1 MRLGIFGGT
10 FDPIHYGHLLLAE
23 CCLESHAL
31 DAVWFMLAATPPH
44 KQEQPISPGDV
55 RLEMLNLALAGHPTF
70 LASTLELDRGG
81 LSYTVDTL
89 AQILEED
96 SKRELFL
103 LLGADSWQDLP
114 NWHQPQQ
121 VCELAT
127 PIVVNRGGE
136 TVPDFSLA
144 DHFLSPKLL
153 EQIRQL
159 HVQMPAMDLTSSGL
173 RARTQAGQSLR
184 YRTPAAVQQY
194 IQQHQLYQLPG
205 SE

>member
-1 MRLGIFGGT
+1 
-10 FDPIHYGHLLLAE
+10 
-23 CCLESHAL
+23 
-31 DAVWFMLAATPPH
+31 MLAATPPH
-44 KQEQPISPGDV
+44 KQEQLISPNDV

-70 LASTLELDRGG
+70 QASTLELDRGG

-96 SKRELFL
+96 SQRELFL

-121 VCELAT
+121 ICELAT

-136 TVPDFSLA
+136 PTPDFSLA
-144 DHFLSPKLL
+144 DHFLTPTLL
-153 EQIRQL
+153 EQIRQM

-173 RARTQAGQSLR
+173 RARIQAGKSLR

-194 IQQHQLYQLPG
+194 IHQHQLYQLAG